1 MLFHNNIKLLLILSV
16 MTPVLTPYFLKVWF
30 LMKLFKQKYVQCA
43 THQAFGGWGRVRS
56 SIQDSR
62 VFFFGDFFFL
72 TKKGQHCCANNWL
85 LINFTGHKKKT
96 LSNLPPV
103 QKKRNIKWLEVILYN
118 FAFSTNCFVFLDMH
132 VSHFIPFWNIS
143 RISKDRWRQFNSK
156 SILFDTLSAMNCPS
170 MQWRKTIHFIHLGK
184 LN

>member
-1 MLFHNNIKLLLILSV
+1 MCLECNSSSI
-16 MTPVLTPYFLKVWF
+16 W
-30 LMKLFKQKYVQCA
+30 
-43 THQAFGGWGRVRS
+43 GWGRVRS

-103 QKKRNIKWLEVILYN
+103 QKKRNIKWLEVISCITLLFLLIVLCLYICMCLIIR
-118 FAFSTNCFVFLDMH
+118 SGPKKSLLVFVSIVWILLAIVRNH
-132 VSHFIPFWNIS
+132 WN
-143 RISKDRWRQFNSK
+143 
-156 SILFDTLSAMNCPS
+156 
-170 MQWRKTIHFIHLGK
+170 QWKVDIQSFPK
-184 LN
+184 W

>member
-1 MLFHNNIKLLLILSV
+1 
-16 MTPVLTPYFLKVWF
+16 
-30 LMKLFKQKYVQCA
+30 MKLFKLKCVQCT

-103 QKKRNIKWLEVILYN
+103 QKKRNIKWLEVISCITLL
-118 FAFSTNCFVFLDMH
+118 FLLIVLCFYICLCLILFLFEILAGFLKIDGDSLILNPF
-132 VSHFIPFWNIS
+132 VWHFICYELTQHYDNF
-143 RISKDRWRQFNSK
+143 
-156 SILFDTLSAMNCPS
+156 
-170 MQWRKTIHFIHLGK
+170 
-184 LN
+184 